1 MEYPNHVTVK
11 IDGIAASA
19 ASVVAMAGST
29 VFMSPVSMMMVH
41 NPATI
46 AIGDAGEMIRT
57 KAMLDE
63 YKESIIN
70 AYELKTGISRVK
82 LSHMMNDE
90 TWMNAH
96 KAVELAFADEVLYS
110 ENEQRD
116 NSVGMSFSRMAV
128 TNSLIDKFTAKSA
141 KPKDSTIPNNT
152 GIPIETLD
160 KRLSLIL
167 H

>member
-1 MEYPNHVTVK
+1 
-11 IDGIAASA
+11 
-19 ASVVAMAGST
+19 MAGST

-57 KAMLDE
+57 KTMLDE

-70 AYELKTGISRVK
+70 AYALKTGISRVK

-96 KAVELAFADEVLYS
+96 KAVELGFADEVLYS
-110 ENEQRD
+110 EDAQRD
-116 NSVGMSFSRMAV
+116 SSVGMSFSRMAV
-128 TNSLIDKFTAKSA
+128 TNSLIDKFTAKN
-141 KPKDSTIPNNT
+141 PKQTT
-152 GIPIETLD
+152 TPIEALD